1 MHAETNLHPLMA
13 QALAAFAPPQ
23 SEVHREPVTRWN
35 DDDLYEFDAFTFE
48 LFRQHSPQRA
58 DLQHLMRGAPSGVAM
73 LHDGHSLARG
83 AKVKGLGL
91 WVRRS
96 VPAFIMHGATA

>member
-1 MHAETNLHPLMA
+1 MTTPHRTLQE
-13 QALAAFAPPQ
+13 AAHQ
-23 SEVHREPVTRWN
+23 V
-35 DDDLYEFDAFTFE
+35 
-48 LFRQHSPQRA
+48 
-58 DLQHLMRGAPSGVAM
+58 